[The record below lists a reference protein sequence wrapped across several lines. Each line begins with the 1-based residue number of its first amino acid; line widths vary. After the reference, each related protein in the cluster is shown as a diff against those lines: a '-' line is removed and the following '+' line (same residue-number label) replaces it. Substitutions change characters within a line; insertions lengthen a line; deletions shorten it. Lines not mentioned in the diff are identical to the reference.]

1 MSEQILKHFRYGGK
15 LTHSGCEVLPNGKNI
30 DVTITSIEYKEN
42 ESVNGKSQDAWIAKT
57 KELKLPIL
65 LNSTNRKRLAK
76 LTGTDYLETVKNFVV
91 TLTSEET
98 KDPTDIGGAK
108 IQGLRISKIKA
119 KQTKS
124 DVAVKTKLDV
134 SDGNYAQIKDWLAG
148 DGKTL
153 AMVVAKYELTEAA
166 LSDLKTIKAE

>member
-1 MSEQILKHFRYGGK
+1 MAEQVLKHFRYGGK
-15 LTHSGCEVLPNGKNI
+15 LTHSGCEVLPNGKPI

-42 ESVNGKSQDAWIAKT
+42 ETVNGKSQDAWIART
-57 KELKLPIL
+57 KELKLPIM

-91 TLTSEET
+91 TLCSEET

-119 KQTKS
+119 KQNKS
-124 DVAVKTKLDV
+124 EVVAKIKLDV
-134 SDGNYAQIKDWLAG
+134 TDGNYASIKTWLAG
-148 DGKTL
+148 EGRTL
-153 AMVVAKYELTEAA
+153 ADVTKKYDLTEAA
-166 LSDLKTIKAE
+166 LADLKGVKSV